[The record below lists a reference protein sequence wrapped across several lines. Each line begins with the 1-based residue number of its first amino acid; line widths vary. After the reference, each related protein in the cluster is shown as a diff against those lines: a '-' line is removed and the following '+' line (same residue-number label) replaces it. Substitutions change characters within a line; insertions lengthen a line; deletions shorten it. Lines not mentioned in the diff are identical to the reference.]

1 MWVMGLLCKQIRICY
16 KTVYK
21 NVIKKFV
28 SITLCLKES
37 MIFFKEIKM

>member
-1 MWVMGLLCKQIRICY
+1 MGLLYKPIKICY

-21 NVIKKFV
+21 NIVKKLV

-37 MIFFKEIKM
+37 MILVKGNKM